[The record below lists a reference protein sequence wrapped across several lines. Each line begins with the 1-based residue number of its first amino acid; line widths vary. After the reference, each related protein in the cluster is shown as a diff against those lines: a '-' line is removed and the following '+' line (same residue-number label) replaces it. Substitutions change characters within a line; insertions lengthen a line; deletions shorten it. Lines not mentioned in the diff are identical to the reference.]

1 MTLKFNP
8 PKPIGRYALY
18 IEHSH
23 GDPHFKVFSSL
34 GDLKNSFN
42 YQVMSY
48 SGETRANSKIL
59 ENINGDWYVLYDVPV
74 STKNDELPWMQ
85 TSYRVYKYG
94 YWQTV
99 SSSDDPNAHKV
110 VKSAPMT
117 KDEYA
122 DWRVRVE
129 LERRG
134 LSLSDESSSQLE
146 RRGIDA

>member
-1 MTLKFNP
+1 MTLRFNP

-18 IEHSH
+18 IERSC

-42 YQVMSY
+42 HQVMEY
-48 SGETRANSKIL
+48 TGKTRVNSKVL
-59 ENINGDWYVLYDVPV
+59 ENVDGDWYVLYDVPAD
-74 STKNDELPWMQ
+74 TKNDELPWMK
-85 TSYRVYKYG
+85 TSYRVHKYG

-99 SSSDDPNAHKV
+99 STSDDPNAYKM

-134 LSLSDESSSQLE
+134 
-146 RRGIDA
+146 IDA

>member
-1 MTLKFNP
+1 VTLKFNP

-18 IEHSH
+18 IERSY

-34 GDLKNSFN
+34 GNLKNSFN

-48 SGETRANSKIL
+48 SSETRANSKIL

-74 STKNDELPWMQ
+74 GTKNDELPWMK
-85 TSYRVYKYG
+85 TSYRVYKHG
-94 YWQTV
+94 YWHTV
-99 SSSDDPNAHKV
+99 STSDDPNAHKMV
-110 VKSAPMT
+110 NSAPMT

-129 LERRG
+129 L
-134 LSLSDESSSQLE
+134 D